1 MKHNTTLKDLTAKYD
16 AFILDTKIFFDKGG
30 VNKQAKDFVKS
41 LFNEKVFIFVCN
53 TIQSNEMVSYTINS
67 LGIEIGIEHILTSGD
82 LAKAILCDVKHPLI
96 GKNPLVYNFGDKSFF
111 DFPEDILTKISL
123 KNKIDEAKICLLTKI
138 ARSDEPIE
146 SYKEELKKGVDNGCV
161 AICADPTELLY
172 DGEKVVYYPGY
183 FANIYKDLGGK
194 VIDTGKPD
202 RVILYK
208 ALIHMANNNIKD
220 KTNILLLAQDYNHDV
235 VGACNVGID
244 SAVILNQKNIEIFS
258 QINWD
263 HFNDLTDI
271 SSEYFEEE
279 ARPNYMV
286 DLT

>member
-16 AFILDTKIFFDKGG
+16 AFILDTRIFFDKGG
-30 VNKQAKDFVKS
+30 VNKHAKDFVN
-41 LFNEKVFIFVCN
+41 LLIGQKVFIFVCN
-53 TIQSNEMVSYTINS
+53 TIQSNEMVSSTIKS
-67 LGIEIGIEHILTSGD
+67 LGIHIDAEHILTSGD

-96 GKNPLVYNFGDKSFF
+96 GKNPSVYNFGYNIFF
-111 DFPEDILTKISL
+111 DSPEDILNKISL
-123 KNKIDEAKICLLTKI
+123 KDNIDEAKICLLTKS
-138 ARSDEPIE
+138 AQSDEPIE
-146 SYKEELKKGVDNGCV
+146 SYREVLKKCVNNGCV

-172 DGEKVVYYPGY
+172 DGEKIVYYPGY
-183 FANIYKDLGGK
+183 FANIYRELGGK

-208 ALIHMANNNIKD
+208 ALIRMARNNIKD

-235 VGACNVGID
+235 VGAFNVGID

-258 QINWD
+258 QINWN
-263 HFNDLTDI
+263 HLNDLTDN
-271 SSEYFEEE
+271 SFEHFNQE
-279 ARPNYMV
+279 AKPNYMV